1 MINFLFNK
9 IFNDQDFA
17 KLTGGTRQRGGG
29 LDKGGGTGQRRIRYI
44 YIYIYRITLCL
55 SPPPPQN

>member
-17 KLTGGTRQRGGG
+17 KLTGGTRQRGG
-29 LDKGGGTGQRRIRYI
+29 LDNVEYG
-44 YIYIYRITLCL
+44 ITCFQV
-55 SPPPPQN
+55 SET

>member
-17 KLTGGTRQRGGG
+17 KLTGG
-29 LDKGGGTGQRRIRYI
+29 LDKGGGDW
-44 YIYIYRITLCL
+44 ITSNTVL
-55 SPPPPQN
+55 